1 VKDVTGS
8 YLQALLA
15 KLGYQSICQ
24 SFLTSG
30 KHDAAFPDLM
40 AQWHDGTA
48 QPITVA
54 RPWGNLTPLPLQQM
68 V

>member
-1 VKDVTGS
+1 MKDVTGS

-15 KLGYQSICQ
+15 KLGYQPIRQ

-30 KHDAAFPDLM
+30 KRDAAFPNLM
-40 AQWHDGTA
+40 AQWHVGTA

-54 RPWGNLTPLPLQQM
+54 RPWGILTPLPL
-68 V
+68 